1 MSRIQWKI
9 MGTLTVLILVVVGAS
24 GFFAERAQRDR
35 ITNEIR
41 LTVEHHARLFA
52 LLVEDVGLEP
62 ANAARLQALAVRG
75 AEAVDA
81 RVTLIDAA
89 GRVVAD
95 SEVPFDLIGELAN
108 HGDRPEVIEA
118 LRDGIGHA
126 RRRSDTLKR
135 ELLYV
140 ALRVPERKVGG
151 GDGIVRMAVGLEQ
164 IGVAVAELRRE
175 LVVAGGLGL
184 VVALGLSYLLSLLT
198 LRPIEELREVVA
210 DIAAGKL
217 GRRLG
222 WDSNDERGQ
231 IAASINR
238 LARQLRDSID
248 QAARDK
254 LQLEAVLKGMAEGVI
269 VIDRGDKVQL
279 ANPRAQELLSIWGDY
294 EGRPVP
300 EVIRSPEID
309 QALSEASE
317 SDDVVVREV
326 EVHADKRRVLL
337 MHASGFPKANPRSG
351 TVAVFHDVSEL
362 RRVDEVRRDFIAN
375 ASHELRTPLTSIQGF
390 ADTLRSSQVGPEQ
403 QAQYLEVIVRN
414 AQRMSSLIDD
424 LLTLSR
430 LESGPSRLDRVPVD
444 VRRVVETVVA
454 DFGPRYEEAEIELVL
469 HEEPVP
475 ICSTDQDAVEQV
487 LSNLLSNAVRYSNAG
502 SRVDVFV
509 REAEGHIE
517 IRVEDTGIG
526 IPAEDLERIFER
538 FYRVDTSRSRALGST
553 GLGLSIVKHLVRSLG
568 GEIRVESQP
577 GRGSKFAF
585 TLPLR

>member
-9 MGTLTVLILVVVGAS
+9 MGTLTVLILIVVGAS
-24 GFFAERAQRDR
+24 GFFVERALRDR
-35 ITNEIR
+35 TVAEIR
-41 LTVEHHARLFA
+41 LTLEHHARLFA
-52 LLVEDVGLEP
+52 QVVEGVPLEP
-62 ANAARLQALAVRG
+62 REAERLQAIASRG
-75 AEAVDA
+75 ARAADA
-81 RVTLIDAA
+81 RITLIDAE

-95 SEVPFDLIGELAN
+95 SEVPIDLLAEIDS
-108 HGDRPEVIEA
+108 HAGRPEVVEA
-118 LRDGIGHA
+118 LATGEGHD

-135 ELLYV
+135 ELVYV
-140 ALRVPERKVGG
+140 ALRLPEDGRGPPVGV
-151 GDGIVRMAVGLEQ
+151 VRFAVGLDQLEA
-164 IGVAVAELRRE
+164 AVADLRWEL
-175 LVVAGGLGL
+175 LAAGGLGL
-184 VVALGLSYLLSLLT
+184 LVALGLSYALSLLT
-198 LRPIEELREVVA
+198 LRPITELREVVS

-222 WDSNDERGQ
+222 WDSDDERGQ

-238 LARQLRDSID
+238 LARQLRDSVD
-248 QAARDK
+248 QAAREN

-269 VIDRGDKVQL
+269 VIDRGDKVLL

-309 QALSEASE
+309 EALSEASN
-317 SDDVVVREV
+317 SDDAVVREI

-337 MHASGFPKANPRSG
+337 MHASGYPRANPRSG

-390 ADTLRSSQVGPEQ
+390 ADTLRSSQVGAEQ
-403 QAQYLEVIVRN
+403 QAQYLDVIVRN

-430 LESGPSRLDRVPVD
+430 IESGPARLEKAPVD
-444 VRRVVETVVA
+444 VLRVVETVVA
-454 DFGPRYEEAEIELVL
+454 DFGPRYAEAEIELAL
-469 HEEPVP
+469 HSEPLP
-475 ICSTDQDAVEQV
+475 SCHTDRDAVEQV
-487 LSNLLSNAVRYSNAG
+487 LSNLLSNAVRYTNAG
-502 SRVDVFV
+502 GRVDVHV
-509 REAEGHIE
+509 RAGEGQVE

-526 IPAEDLERIFER
+526 IPSQDLERIFER

-568 GEIRVESQP
+568 GEIRVESEP
-577 GRGSKFAF
+577 DRGSKFSF
-585 TLPLR
+585 SLPLA